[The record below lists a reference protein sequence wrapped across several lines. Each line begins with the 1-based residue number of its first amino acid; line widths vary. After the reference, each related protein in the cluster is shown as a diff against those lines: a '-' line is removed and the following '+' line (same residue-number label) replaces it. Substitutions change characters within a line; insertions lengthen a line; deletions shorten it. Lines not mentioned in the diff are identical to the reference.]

1 MTEETQAPKEAG
13 LSLEDIAG
21 GVQIID
27 IATGRGAIRGQELLA
42 VGSLRERYV
51 AFLRAAKE
59 QGKDIDIPG
68 EEPEVNIEE

>member
-1 MTEETQAPKEAG
+1 MTEETQAPQEAG

-27 IATGRGAIRGQELLA
+27 IATARGALRGQELLA
-42 VGSLRERYV
+42 VGNLRERYI
-51 AFLRAAKE
+51 AFLRAAKA

-68 EEPEVNIEE
+68 EETEEKGEE